1 MSILKEIQIYKT
13 NSGKSPFITWRDKL
27 DTKIRGIVRAKIER
41 VRLGNFGDVKSI
53 KNGNGIYELR
63 IDFGSGYRIYFGKQG
78 RSIIVLLL
86 GGDKRSQRRDIEK
99 AKEYW
104 LDCKDKYE

>member
-1 MSILKEIQIYKT
+1 MIEIKIYKT
-13 NSGKSPFITWRDKL
+13 KTEKSPFIIWRDNL
-27 DTKIRGIVRAKIER
+27 DSKARGVVRTRLER
-41 VRLGNFGDVKSI
+41 VRLGNFGDVKSL
-53 KNGNGIYELR
+53 KDGVYELR

-78 RSIIVLLL
+78 RSIIILLV
-86 GGDKRSQRRDIEK
+86 GGDKRSQKRDIEK